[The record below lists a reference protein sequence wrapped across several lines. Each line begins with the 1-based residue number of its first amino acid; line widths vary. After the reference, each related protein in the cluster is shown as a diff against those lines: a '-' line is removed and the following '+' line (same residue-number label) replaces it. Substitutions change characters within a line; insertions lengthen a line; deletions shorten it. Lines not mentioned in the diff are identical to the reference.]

1 MIGRDGADDDV
12 MQVVHADE
20 AGSRIQRIKNG
31 VHVPAL
37 QHFQALAG
45 VRGENGGDLRRRLCE
60 DCQRL
65 GPDGGHAL
73 PAQVI
78 KAVDEIGTLE
88 PEEHERKFQ
97 IGAGEQKAI
106 LRAGGFDDGEHEV
119 RLIFLQGVFP

>member
-1 MIGRDGADDDV
+1 MSGAKTAV
-12 MQVVHADE
+12 ISGAASV
-20 AGSRIQRIKNG
+20 RI
-31 VHVPAL
+31 AS
-37 QHFQALAG
+37 
-45 VRGENGGDLRRRLCE
+45 
-60 DCQRL
+60 